1 MGTGGGSFRV
11 WDASGI
17 LGDISGAPLGHCRDS
32 LAGCS
37 DALLFAGTFV
47 KSAGKSGG
55 ATHTPTGTGDRTQF
69 PDVAE

>member
-1 MGTGGGSFRV
+1 MGGSFRV